1 MSAIGLEDHLAAR
14 FFSKVYCWLPSHLTV
29 RGLAQDLITAE
40 YDQRKAA
47 GALTGDDL
55 SASLVAIGF
64 QRAVV
69 DSFIA
74 RIKDREIVHHQGLR
88 NVAFDLID
96 SGIHHWAAN
105 YYTHSD
111 EPEDGE
117 TKRKGS
123 ADCGGRDLGN
133 GGRGQG
139 GGRGSGRG
147 KKEEENQCQGGG
159 EEEEEEEEEEE
170 VITLFHGTTFEAA
183 KSAFRR
189 VDLRRGRENTDFAI
203 ERAFYLGNNAS
214 LAQRWAD
221 QKAAS
226 RGWDPVPAYLVFTVN
241 TRMLAKH
248 RRKEFGRADDEWKK
262 KWEDCEE
269 MSDARYP
276 FRQYAAL
283 TPRAVDFL
291 NRSPCKLCKWDTG
304 KWVVVAQRPA

>member
-1 MSAIGLEDHLAAR
+1 MSAIGLEDRLATG
-14 FFSKVYCWLPSHLTV
+14 FFLKVYCWLPSHLTV

-55 SASLVAIGF
+55 LASLVAIGF

-74 RIKDREIVHHQGLR
+74 SVKDREIVHHQGLR

-96 SGIHHWAAN
+96 SGIHRWAAN
-105 YYTHSD
+105 FYTHSD

-123 ADCGGRDLGN
+123 AGRGGRDLGN
-133 GGRGQG
+133 GGRGRGGGQG
-139 GGRGSGRG
+139 GGRGGGRG
-147 KKEEENQCQGGG
+147 DDSDNEGRKRKRTNAR
-159 EEEEEEEEEEE
+159 EEEEEEEEGGGEEE

-183 KSAFRR
+183 RNAFRR

-203 ERAFYLGNNAS
+203 ESAFYLGNNAS

-262 KWEDCEE
+262 K
-269 MSDARYP
+269 MGR
-276 FRQYAAL
+276 L
-283 TPRAVDFL
+283 
-291 NRSPCKLCKWDTG
+291 
-304 KWVVVAQRPA
+304 